1 MCFGTFISTLLITL
15 LSVAVVLLITQ
26 HNSRKEESS
35 RLQDANKPEQLPLF
49 DENVYGFSHDPDEF
63 ISRIYQA
70 FSQSKKGT

>member
-35 RLQDANKPEQLPLF
+35 RLQDPNKPEQLPLF
-49 DENVYGFSHDPDEF
+49 DENVYGFSHDTDEF
-63 ISRIYQA
+63 INRVVHA